1 MRQGHWAV
9 VDLIGK
15 GGHIRTVP
23 IPQWVK
29 AALHFH
35 RHGSTRSSCR
45 LARLLSGGEFLLS
58 GDDTSSLL
66 RLLLVFWRFLFWWF
80 FLCRFLFSGW
90 SGGFSLGFRSWL
102 IRSRLVWSRGW
113 FRRFRTIR
121 GFRSWL
127 IRSRLVW
134 SRGWFRRFRA
144 IRGFRR
150 FSSML
155 GRYGSGLGRG
165 LSWSSSGFSRL
176 G

>member
-1 MRQGHWAV
+1 MYKVAFGIVICAMLGWSQEPRLREKTALPSPRLDKGS
-9 VDLIGK
+9 VDGGIYKNPPIGLELTPDLK
-15 GGHIRTVP
+15 YE
-23 IPQWVK
+23 
-29 AALHFH
+29 
-35 RHGSTRSSCR
+35 RSSCR

-66 RLLLVFWRFLFWWF
+66 RLLLVFWRFVFGWF

-121 GFRSWL
+121 GFR
-127 IRSRLVW
+127 
-134 SRGWFRRFRA
+134 
-144 IRGFRR
+144 R

-155 GRYGSGLGRG
+155 GRCGSGLGRSPGFRFCGSGLGRG
-165 LSWSSSGFSRL
+165 LS
-176 G
+176 